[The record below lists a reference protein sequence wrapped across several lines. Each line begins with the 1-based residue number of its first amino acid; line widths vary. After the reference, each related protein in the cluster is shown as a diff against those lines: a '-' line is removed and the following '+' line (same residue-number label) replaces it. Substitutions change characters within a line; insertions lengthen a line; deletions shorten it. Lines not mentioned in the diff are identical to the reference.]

1 MSGVFFLLAL
11 LTLSP
16 SLQAGPQRESRKKLP
31 RAPEYFRE
39 FQSRKDQ
46 NNLARVVLR
55 NGLTILVEEHP
66 STPLV
71 AITTLLRTRPSLGP
85 NPDGLLSE
93 TLAEVL
99 LQQDHLKALSYDAGA
114 VFTSER
120 GRHGVRYTSLSPA
133 DQLEKA
139 LATHADLLRPIKPE
153 KLGVERALRVV
164 AERKSRAER
173 FPLTYAKNRLLDL
186 VAPVPVG
193 KTKQTPES
201 PDSGAP
207 GQLPERLVDLHLR
220 SYHPRNLILAVSGAV
235 LKEKTL
241 EYAIK
246 HYVKLGHGQV
256 SGKSRGRGKASLQL
270 DDPGLKYLHRR
281 GPVNVPY
288 IVMGYRVPG
297 LGHEDYHALLLLSYI
312 LGQGESCVLS
322 HKMVRA
328 GIAFRAESVL
338 ETSAGSGTF
347 WIQVRPDPGRVDQA
361 EVQVLT
367 QIEIVRRQGVSAG
380 QLGRAKALLTR
391 DFYERMEDL
400 GQRALLMTL
409 GESVGQF
416 WDRQLFL
423 RQIQSIEPAQIQQVA
438 KRHFRESNLAVVEY
452 FPKQA
457 EARTFTL
464 DSFREML
471 QLLVPTSIDEQIS
484 ETEIVLGSSR
494 EQGFAPLKFKS
505 AFFGGDLKATSILRG
520 PTVHFREDRTVPLV
534 HVGLFFPGGR
544 RTESIAQAGITE
556 LMVRTSFR
564 SMLKAKGELS
574 WNDLEMMGAEIKVVN
589 EPDFFGL
596 KATVLSRHT
605 SKLFSL
611 LIDWFR
617 NPVLDEGV
625 FETERRRTQAEL
637 QWQEDEWFLHALR
650 RTRQLLF
657 GQHSYAL
664 NQLGTKESL
673 PKLTLKM
680 ARTRIDSQMTGI
692 HPWIFLR
699 GDVQGTSFL
708 RDFVSRLS
716 DSNFA
721 RRDPVGRAGRGQR
734 QPGRPS
740 ASGEYAQ
747 YEGDGTVM
755 VGLNGPAQGTRD
767 WLIWEVWQTLLLS
780 PEMSAILTPESQT
793 PILEFQLFRES
804 GLSRGGIF
812 AFALSAPG
820 SEKEAGKEL
829 IKRLSNME
837 QAPFTRDDLLNAVVG
852 SITRFHLD
860 RQVGSEDLLLLA
872 KQVLGGHG
880 VEFQREFI
888 SGIKLVT
895 PGQIRAFARRYFP
908 GDNRTE
914 LKLESK
920 KSSVSSEQ

>member
-1 MSGVFFLLAL
+1 M
-11 LTLSP
+11 
-16 SLQAGPQRESRKKLP
+16 P
-31 RAPEYFRE
+31 RAPEYYKE

-46 NNLARVVLR
+46 DNLTRVVLR

-66 STPLV
+66 SNPLV
-71 AITTLLRTRPSLGP
+71 AVTTYLRTPPSLGP
-85 NPDGLLSE
+85 NPGELLSE
-93 TLAEVL
+93 TLAEML
-99 LQQDHLKALSYDAGA
+99 LQQDDLRALSYDAGA
-114 VFTSER
+114 VLTPEK
-120 GRHGVRYTSLSPA
+120 GRNGIRFASLSPA

-139 LATHADLLRPIKPE
+139 LATHAALLDPIKPE
-153 KLGVERALRVV
+153 KVSIERALRVV
-164 AERKSRAER
+164 VERKNRAER
-173 FPLTYAKNRLLDL
+173 FPLTYAKNRLLEL

-193 KTKQTPES
+193 KAKQTPK
-201 PDSGAP
+201 DLK
-207 GQLPERLVDLHLR
+207 QLGEIHLR

-235 LKEKTL
+235 VKEKTL

-246 HYVKLGHGQV
+246 HYAKLGLGKV
-256 SGKSRGRGKASLQL
+256 SGGSRGKGKASLQF

-281 GPVNVPY
+281 GAVSVPY
-288 IVMGYRVPG
+288 IVMGYRIPG
-297 LGHEDYHALLLLSYI
+297 LGHEDYHALVLLSYV

-322 HKMVRA
+322 QKMVRA

-338 ETSAGSGTF
+338 ETAAGSGTF
-347 WIQVRPDPGRVDQA
+347 WVHLRPDPGKVDQA
-361 EVQVLT
+361 EVQVLA
-367 QIEIVRRQGVSAG
+367 QIEIVRRQGISPG

-391 DFYERMEDL
+391 DFYQRMENLD
-400 GQRALLMTL
+400 QRTLLMAR

-416 WDRQLFL
+416 WDSQLFL
-423 RQIQSIEPAQIQQVA
+423 RQIQSLEPAQVQKVA

-471 QLLVPTSIDEQIS
+471 QLLIPASIDAQIS
-484 ETEIVLGSSR
+484 ETEIVLGSSQKQR
-494 EQGFAPLKFKS
+494 FAPLKFKS
-505 AFFGGDLKATSILRG
+505 AFVGGDLRATSILRG
-520 PTVHFREDRTVPLV
+520 PSVHFREDRTVPLV
-534 HVGLFFPGGR
+534 HIGLFFPGGR
-544 RTESIAQAGITE
+544 STESIEQSGITE

-574 WNDLEMMGAEIKVVN
+574 WNDLEMMGAEIRVVN

-617 NPVLDEGV
+617 SPVLDEEV
-625 FETERRRTQAEL
+625 FEAERRRTQAEL
-637 QWQEDEWFLHALR
+637 QWQEDEWFLRALR

-673 PKLTLKM
+673 PKLTLAM
-680 ARTRIDSQMTGI
+680 TRTRLDSQMTGI

-699 GDVQGTSFL
+699 GDIQGTSFL
-708 RDFVSRLS
+708 GDFVSRLS

-721 RRDPVGRAGRGQR
+721 RRDPLGRTGRGQR
-734 QPGRPS
+734 QTGSPS
-740 ASGEYAQ
+740 AGGEYAQ
-747 YEGDGTVM
+747 YERDGTVM
-755 VGLNGPAQGTRD
+755 LGLNGPAQGTRD

-780 PEMSAILTPESQT
+780 PEVSAILTPESQT
-793 PILEFQLFRES
+793 PILEFRLFRES

-812 AFALSAPG
+812 AFALSTPG

-829 IKRLSNME
+829 IRRLSNME

-860 RQVGSEDLLLLA
+860 RQAGSEDLMLLA

-880 VEFQREFI
+880 VEFQREYI

-908 GDNRTE
+908 GNKASD
-914 LKLESK
+914 LA
-920 KSSVSSEQ
+920 VSSEE

>member
-16 SLQAGPQRESRKKLP
+16 SLQAGPQRRSRQKLP
-31 RAPEYFRE
+31 RAPEYFKE

-46 NNLARVVLR
+46 NNLARVLLR

-71 AITTLLRTRPSLGP
+71 AITTYLRTRPSQGP

-99 LQQDHLKALSYDAGA
+99 LQQDDLKALSYDAGG

-120 GRHGVRYTSLSPA
+120 GRHGVRYASLSPA

-139 LATHADLLRPIKPE
+139 LATHAALLRPIKPE
-153 KLGVERALRVV
+153 KVSVERALRVV
-164 AERKSRAER
+164 AKRKSRAER
-173 FPLTYAKNRLLDL
+173 FPLIYAKNRLSDL
-186 VAPVPVG
+186 VAQVPVG
-193 KTKQTPES
+193 KAKQMPES

-207 GQLPERLVDLHLR
+207 GQLTADPERLVDLHLR
-220 SYHPRNLILAVSGAV
+220 TYHPRNLILAVSGAV

-246 HYVKLGHGQV
+246 HYAKLGQGQV
-256 SGKSRGRGKASLQL
+256 SGKSGGRGKASLQP

-281 GPVNVPY
+281 GPVSVPY
-288 IVMGYRVPG
+288 IIMGYRLPG
-297 LGHEDYHALLLLSYI
+297 LEHEDYHALLLLSYI

-322 HKMVRA
+322 QKMVRA
-328 GIAFRAESVL
+328 GIAFSAESVL
-338 ETSAGSGTF
+338 ETAAGSGTF
-347 WIQVRPDPGRVDQA
+347 WIQVRPDPGKVDQA

-367 QIEIVRRQGVSAG
+367 QIEIVRRQGISAG

-391 DFYERMEDL
+391 DFYKRMEDL
-400 GQRALLMTL
+400 DQRALIMAL

-416 WDRQLFL
+416 WDRRLFL

-464 DSFREML
+464 NSFREML
-471 QLLVPTSIDEQIS
+471 QLLVPASIDEQIS
-484 ETEIVLGSSR
+484 GSEIALGSSQKQR
-494 EQGFAPLKFKS
+494 FVPLKFKS
-505 AFFGGDLKATSILRG
+505 AFVGGDLKATSILRG
-520 PTVHFREDRTVPLV
+520 PSVHFRENRTVPLV

-544 RTESIAQAGITE
+544 STESIEQAGITE
-556 LMVRTSFR
+556 LMVRTSLR

-605 SKLFSL
+605 SQLFSL

-617 NPVLDEGV
+617 SPVLDEEV
-625 FETERRRTQAEL
+625 FEAERQRTQAEL

-673 PKLTLKM
+673 PRLTLKM
-680 ARTRIDSQMTGI
+680 AHTRMDSQMTGI

-699 GDVQGTSFL
+699 GDIQGTSFL

-721 RRDPVGRAGRGQR
+721 RRDPVGRADRGQR
-734 QPGRPS
+734 KTGSPS

-747 YEGDGTVM
+747 YERDGTVM

-767 WLIWEVWQTLLLS
+767 WLIWEVWQTLLSS
-780 PEMSAILTPESQT
+780 PKVSAILNPESQT
-793 PILEFQLFRES
+793 PVLEFQLFRES

-820 SEKEAGKEL
+820 SEKAAGKEL
-829 IKRLSNME
+829 IRRLSIME

-852 SITRFHLD
+852 SITRFYLD

-880 VEFQREFI
+880 VEFQQEYI

-908 GDNRTE
+908 RNTISDPET
-914 LKLESK
+914 
-920 KSSVSSEQ
+920 